1 MIEIEDKIIS
11 RDLFEKKFVC
21 DLQSCKGACCI
32 EGNSGAP
39 LTSKE
44 LVEIKSNLSVIK
56 TEMSSKGI
64 EVIDEKGFYYNDEDG
79 DNVTSLVDGKECVF
93 VFYDQNN
100 IAKCSI
106 ESAYK
111 KNKVYF
117 NKPISCHLYPLRVKK
132 YESFQ
137 AINIHDWH
145 ICKPACDCGIKL
157 NIPVFKF
164 LKEAIIRAWDED
176 FYNQLESVNQ
186 QFFTKDKTE

>member
-1 MIEIEDKIIS
+1 MIEIEEKIIS

-44 LVEIKSNLSVIK
+44 LVEIKSNLSIIK

-64 EVIDEKGFYYNDEDG
+64 DVIDEKGFYYNDEDG

-111 KNKVYF
+111 KNKVHF
-117 NKPISCHLYPLRVKK
+117 NKPISCHLYPIRVKK

-145 ICKPACDCGIKL
+145 ICKPACSCGINF

>member
-1 MIEIEDKIIS
+1 MIEIEEKIIS

-21 DLQSCKGACCI
+21 DLQSCKGACCV

-56 TEMSSKGI
+56 TEMSPKGI

-106 ESAYK
+106 ESAHK
-111 KNKVYF
+111 KNKVHF
-117 NKPISCHLYPLRVKK
+117 NKPISCHLYPIRVKK

-145 ICKPACDCGIKL
+145 ICKPACSCGIKL

>member
-39 LTSKE
+39 LTSNE
-44 LVEIKSNLSVIK
+44 LVEIKSNLSIIK

-111 KNKVYF
+111 KNKVHF
-117 NKPISCHLYPLRVKK
+117 NKPISCHLYPIRVKK

-145 ICKPACDCGIKL
+145 ICKPACSCGINL

-186 QFFTKDKTE
+186 QFFKKDKTE